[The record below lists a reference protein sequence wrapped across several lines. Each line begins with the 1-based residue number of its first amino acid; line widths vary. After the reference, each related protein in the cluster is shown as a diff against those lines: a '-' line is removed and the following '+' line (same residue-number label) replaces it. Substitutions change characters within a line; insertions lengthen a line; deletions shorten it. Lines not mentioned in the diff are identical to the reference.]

1 MKIFNIFAVV
11 AGTMAAYSQA
21 ITIRAIQGDEV
32 VATEAGAGTSDA
44 SGAGEEVDPTTLIPG
59 VVEAIFNI
67 GDADQSG
74 VIDREELKKMLKEMR
89 EMFQKADKVAGA
101 CDGEVSPEDLTA
113 AIMAE
118 MTKDD
123 GAAGGDDGAAGDAA
137 KTE

>member
-1 MKIFNIFAVV
+1 
-11 AGTMAAYSQA
+11 
-21 ITIRAIQGDEV
+21 
-32 VATEAGAGTSDA
+32 
-44 SGAGEEVDPTTLIPG
+44 
-59 VVEAIFNI
+59 
-67 GDADQSG
+67 
-74 VIDREELKKMLKEMR
+74 MLKEMR

-123 GAAGGDDGAAGDAA
+123 GAAGGDDGAAGGDDGAAGGDDGAAGDAA